1 MLVGLLTPEEKNKIE
16 GQQYAP
22 DCFFNP
28 IQDLNN
34 NWVISTQEMEFCTN
48 PEFNFVKNLPLIEY
62 LPK

>member
-28 IQDLNN
+28 IQDINN
-34 NWVISTQEMEFCTN
+34 DWVISTQEMGFCTN
-48 PEFNFVKNLPLIEY
+48 PEFNFVKKLPLIEY

>member
-22 DCFFNP
+22 DCYFNP
-28 IQDLNN
+28 IQDINN
-34 NWVISTQEMEFCTN
+34 DWIISTQEMEFCTN
-48 PEFNFVKNLPLIEY
+48 TEFNFVKNLPLIEY

>member
-1 MLVGLLTPEEKNKIE
+1 MLVGLLTLVEKNKIE

-28 IQDLNN
+28 IQDINN
-34 NWVISTQEMEFCTN
+34 DWVISTQEMEFCTN

>member
-1 MLVGLLTPEEKNKIE
+1 MLVGKLTEEQKQTIE

-28 IQDLNN
+28 VQDINN
-34 NWVISTQEMEFCTN
+34 IWIISTQEMEGCVN
-48 PEFNFVKNLPLIEY
+48 PEFIFVQNLPLIEY